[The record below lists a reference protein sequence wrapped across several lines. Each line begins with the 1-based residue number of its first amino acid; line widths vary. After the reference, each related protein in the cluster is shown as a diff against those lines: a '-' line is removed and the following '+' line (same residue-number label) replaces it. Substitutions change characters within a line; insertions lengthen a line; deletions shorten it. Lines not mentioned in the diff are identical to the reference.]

1 MISDEYWVIIMGDD
15 LVTLASR
22 LERRLL
28 KGKATVSAAESC
40 TGGLLT
46 STLTDISGSSACFNQ
61 SWITYSNEAKIIEL
75 NVEPKTLEEHGA
87 VSAEVAI
94 QMAKGARKK
103 SNADIAISITGIAGP
118 KSDDSRKKVG
128 EVFVGISSTMY
139 EGVDSKLFSGD
150 RKQNKLNFV
159 ALALRNAIKIW
170 DEFHINKKD
179 DIAIDEDKEN
189 EDEIIEEKDFKEN
202 EPSNRI
208 YQEHLEDAKKENWED
223 DIVENWGEETQ
234 SDSDVEFIEN
244 EDIDENA
251 GIEDINWEE
260 QE

>member
-1 MISDEYWVIIMGDD
+1 MGDD

-28 KGKATVSAAESC
+28 KAKATISAAESC

-75 NVEPKTLEEHGA
+75 NVEPRTLEEHGA
-87 VSAEVAI
+87 VSAEVAV
-94 QMAKGARKK
+94 QMAKGAREK
-103 SNADIAISITGIAGP
+103 SNAEIAISITGIAGP

-128 EVFVGISSTMY
+128 QVFIGISSTMY
-139 EGVDSKLFSGD
+139 EGGDSKLFSGD

-159 ALALRNAIKIW
+159 GFALRTAIKIW
-170 DEFHINKKD
+170 DEYHVTKKEE
-179 DIAIDEDKEN
+179 AIDEDTEN
-189 EDEIIEEKDFKEN
+189 IDEVIEDNNEEASQNKVFEESIEEPKE
-202 EPSNRI
+202 ES
-208 YQEHLEDAKKENWED
+208 WED
-223 DIVENWGEETQ
+223 DIVDKWDEESQ
-234 SDSDVEFIEN
+234 SNTIEEFIEG
-244 EDIDENA
+244 EELDENA
-251 GIEDINWEE
+251 GIEDINWGE

>member
-1 MISDEYWVIIMGDD
+1 MGDD

-28 KGKATVSAAESC
+28 KAKATVSAAESC

-61 SWITYSNEAKIIEL
+61 SWITYSNESKIIEL
-75 NVEPKTLEEHGA
+75 NVEPRTLSEHGA

-103 SNADIAISITGIAGP
+103 SNAEIAISITGIAGP
-118 KSDDSRKKVG
+118 KTDDSRKKVG
-128 EVFVGISSTMY
+128 EVYVGFSSTMY
-139 EGVDSKLFSGD
+139 EGVVSKFFSGD

-170 DEFHINKKD
+170 DEYHVTKKD
-179 DIAIDEDKEN
+179 EELNEEVVEIKEELN
-189 EDEIIEEKDFKEN
+189 EEIKNPEE
-202 EPSNRI
+202 
-208 YQEHLEDAKKENWED
+208 ENW
-223 DIVENWGEETQ
+223 
-234 SDSDVEFIEN
+234 N
-244 EDIDENA
+244 EDIGENWAEESQKQVKNDENIEDVNIEDNA
-251 GIEDINWEE
+251 GIEDVNWRE

>member
-1 MISDEYWVIIMGDD
+1 MGDD

-28 KGKATVSAAESC
+28 KAKATISAAESC

-75 NVEPKTLEEHGA
+75 NVEPRTLEEYGA
-87 VSAEVAI
+87 VSAEVAV
-94 QMAKGARKK
+94 QMAKGAREK
-103 SNADIAISITGIAGP
+103 SNAEIAISITGIAGP

-128 EVFVGISSTMY
+128 QVFIGISSTMY
-139 EGVDSKLFSGD
+139 EGGDSKLFSGD

-159 ALALRNAIKIW
+159 GFALRTAIKIW
-170 DEFHINKKD
+170 DEYHVT
-179 DIAIDEDKEN
+179 
-189 EDEIIEEKDFKEN
+189 
-202 EPSNRI
+202 
-208 YQEHLEDAKKENWED
+208 KKEDITDEGSEHKKELVEETSKEKIQTKTINENIETSKEDSWED
-223 DIVENWGEETQ
+223 DIVEKWDEDSQ
-234 SDSDVEFIEN
+234 SENVEEFIEG
-244 EDIDENA
+244 EELDENA
-251 GIEDINWEE
+251 GIEDINWGE